1 MPDTRPSV
9 LRDVLELAELER
21 ASWKPRAEALVASG
35 VPLNFPYDNLIDRTG
50 TEQRIPEQ
58 VVGEVIQQLPEQSA
72 ALSLFRTIPMSD
84 RTARMP
90 VLSALPT
97 AYFVDGDTGLKQTTE
112 MAWDKKNLVVEEIAA
127 IVPIPDNVVADANF
141 DIWAE
146 VRPRLV
152 EAIGRVIDA
161 AIFFGTN
168 KPASWPAA
176 IVPAAVSAG
185 NVVARGTANAAA
197 GGISEDINQ
206 VMGTVEADG
215 FDVNG
220 FVATRAYRAR
230 FRGARDTTGQPI
242 STVDAE
248 GTTSIYGEPI
258 RYAMRGLW
266 PTGVNAA
273 ELIAGD
279 FTQGIIGIRQDVT
292 YTIATEGVIQDNT
305 GAIIYNLFQQ
315 DMSALRVVMR
325 LAFQVAN
332 PLTFEQSVEANRYP
346 FAVLRSPAA

>member
-1 MPDTRPSV
+1 MAEQYRPSIPG
-9 LRDVLELAELER
+9 DVLELARREAASWPGRLAELR
-21 ASWKPRAEALVASG
+21 ASG
-35 VPLNFPYDNLIDRTG
+35 TPLAAYDNLIDRTG
-50 TEQRIPEQ
+50 TEARIPEQ
-58 VVGEVIQQLPEQSA
+58 VMGEVIQTLPDESA

-127 IVPIPDNVVADANF
+127 IVPIPDAVVADSNF

-176 IVPAAVSAG
+176 IVPAAVAAG
-185 NVVARGTANAAA
+185 NVAARGTTAAGA
-197 GGISEDINQ
+197 GGIAEDVNL
-206 VMGTVEADG
+206 VMETVEADG

-220 FVATRAYRAR
+220 FVTTRAYRAR
-230 FRGARDTTGQPI
+230 FRRARDTSGQPL
-242 STVDAE
+242 TDVTPE
-248 GTTSIYGEPI
+248 GTTLYGEPV

-292 YTIATEGVIQDNT
+292 YTIATEGVIQDDT

-315 DMSALRVVMR
+315 DMSAMRVVMR

-332 PLTFEQSVEANRYP
+332 PMTLDQPTESARYP
-346 FAVLRSPAA
+346 FGVLRSPAA